1 MEVRSV
7 RDSSLY
13 SLLISSGRNKV
24 LLVILNLSG
33 PYILMMTVSIV
44 FFVVGIFQGTHIVL
58 PCVYLNKYKPL
69 VNVKMWIDGGE
80 SIRISKETPSPQFF
94 NEG

>member
-44 FFVVGIFQGTHIVL
+44 FFVVGIFQGTPMRNSRQFCLQAKRECPHGVSGFEYAL
-58 PCVYLNKYKPL
+58 SRSL
-69 VNVKMWIDGGE
+69 VC
-80 SIRISKETPSPQFF
+80 RQ
-94 NEG
+94 